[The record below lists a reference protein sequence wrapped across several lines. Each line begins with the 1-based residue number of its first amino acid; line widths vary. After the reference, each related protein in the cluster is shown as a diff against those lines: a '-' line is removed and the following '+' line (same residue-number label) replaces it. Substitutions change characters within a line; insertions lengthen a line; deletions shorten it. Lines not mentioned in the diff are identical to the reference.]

1 MGGCNSHFGG
11 NTMLMSGN
19 KNTGGKQ
26 MISICTQDYQV
37 TEMMQSPMQQEGK
50 RGQKSA
56 EPEKKG

>member
-1 MGGCNSHFGG
+1 MGGCNSHFGV
-11 NTMLMSGN
+11 NTMLSEN
-19 KNTGGKQ
+19 KNGGKQ

-37 TEMMQSPMQQEGK
+37 TEMMQSPMQQEEK

>member
-11 NTMLMSGN
+11 NTIILSGN
-19 KNTGGKQ
+19 KNGGKQ

-37 TEMMQSPMQQEGK
+37 TEMMQSPMQQQEGK

-56 EPEKKG
+56 EP